1 MNVLSDNLKRCILF
15 KDMNSEDLSNFLNM
29 SNYIIKKYLKGNMVV
44 LEDSK
49 CEEFGILLEG
59 LLEAQTLYPSGKLLT
74 FAQLK
79 PVETFGEA
87 ILFSETNKIP
97 VTIGAIKDSKIM
109 FIKKEDLINCL
120 TNCHKF
126 MENFLELLSNKLLIL
141 NKKVKMLSLES
152 IRKKIGNFLR
162 EEYKKQKSNIIK
174 VSLSRKEMAEH
185 MGIQRPSLSR
195 ELIKMREEGIIEFD
209 RKVIVIKDVRA
220 LNKLSPLNYE
230 DLFKKNRLNRY

>member
-15 KDMNSEDLSNFLNM
+15 KDMKYEDLSNFLNM
-29 SNYIIKKYLKGNMVV
+29 SNYTIKKYPKGNMVV
-44 LEDSK
+44 IEGGNF
-49 CEEFGILLEG
+49 EELGILLEG
-59 LLEAQTLYPSGKLLT
+59 LLEVQTLYPSGKLLT

-87 ILFSETNKIP
+87 IIFSKMNKFP
-97 VTIGAIKDSKIM
+97 ATIVAIKDSKIM
-109 FIKKEDLINCL
+109 FINKEDLISCL

-126 MENFLELLSNKLLIL
+126 MENFLKLLSNKLLML

-162 EEYKKQKSNIIK
+162 EEYKKQGSNIIE
-174 VSLSRKEMAEH
+174 VSLSRKEIAEH

-195 ELIKMREEGIIEFD
+195 ELIKMRKEGIIEFD
-209 RKVIVIKDVRA
+209 KKVIIIKDMRA
-220 LNKLSPLNYE
+220 LSKL
-230 DLFKKNRLNRY
+230 

>member
-15 KDMNSEDLSNFLNM
+15 KDIKYEDLSNFLNL
-29 SNYIIKKYLKGNMVV
+29 SNYTIKKYPKGNVV
-44 LEDSK
+44 VIEGSR
-49 CEEFGILLEG
+49 CEELGILLEG
-59 LLEAQTLYPSGKLLT
+59 LLEVQTLYPSGKLLT
-74 FAQLK
+74 LAQLK

-87 ILFSETNKIP
+87 ILFSKMNKFP
-97 VTIGAIKDSKIM
+97 ATIEVIKDSKIM
-109 FIKKEDLINCL
+109 FIKKENLINCL

-152 IRKKIGNFLR
+152 IRKKIENFLM
-162 EEYKKQKSNIIK
+162 EEYKKQGSNIIK

-209 RKVIVIKDVRA
+209 KKVIIIKDIEA
-220 LNKLSPLNYE
+220 LSK
-230 DLFKKNRLNRY
+230 F

>member
-1 MNVLSDNLKRCILF
+1 MLPIYSPEVLNMNVLSDNLKRCILF

-29 SNYIIKKYLKGNMVV
+29 SNYTIKKYLKGNMVV
-44 LEDSK
+44 IEGSK
-49 CEEFGILLEG
+49 CEELGILLEG
-59 LLEAQTLYPSGKLLT
+59 LLEVQTLYPSGKLLT
-74 FAQLK
+74 LAQLK
-79 PVETFGEA
+79 PVEIFGEA
-87 ILFSETNKIP
+87 ILFSKMNKFP
-97 VTIGAIKDSKIM
+97 ATIGAIKDSKIM

-126 MENFLELLSNKLLIL
+126 MENFLELLSNKLLML

-152 IRKKIGNFLR
+152 IRQKIGNFLR

-195 ELIKMREEGIIEFD
+195 ELIKMKKEGIIEFD
-209 RKVIVIKDVRA
+209 RKVIIIKDMGA
-220 LNKLSPLNYE
+220 LSK
-230 DLFKKNRLNRY
+230 F

>member
-1 MNVLSDNLKRCILF
+1 MLPIYSPEVLNMNVLSDNLKRCILF
-15 KDMNSEDLSNFLNM
+15 KDMKGEDLSNFLNT
-29 SNYIIKKYLKGNMVV
+29 SNYTIKKYPKGNVIV
-44 LEDSK
+44 IEGSE
-49 CEEFGILLEG
+49 CEELGILLEG
-59 LLEAQTLYPSGKLLT
+59 LLEVQTLYPSGKLLT

-87 ILFSETNKIP
+87 ILFSKMNKFP
-97 VTIGAIKDSKIM
+97 ATIGAIKDSKIM
-109 FIKKEDLINCL
+109 FLKKENLINCL

-152 IRKKIGNFLR
+152 IRKKIENFLM
-162 EEYKKQKSNIIK
+162 EEYKKQGSNIIK

-195 ELIKMREEGIIEFD
+195 ELIKMRKEGIIEFD
-209 RKVIVIKDVRA
+209 KKVIIIKDIGA
-220 LNKLSPLNYE
+220 LSK
-230 DLFKKNRLNRY
+230 F

>member
-15 KDMNSEDLSNFLNM
+15 KDIKYEDLSNFLNM
-29 SNYIIKKYLKGNMVV
+29 SNYTIKKYPEGNVV
-44 LEDSK
+44 VIEGSN
-49 CEEFGILLEG
+49 CEGLGILLEG
-59 LLEAQTLYPSGKLLT
+59 LLEVQTFYPSGKLLT
-74 FAQLK
+74 FSQLR
-79 PVETFGEA
+79 PVEIFGEA
-87 ILFSETNKIP
+87 ILFSKVNKFP

-109 FIKKEDLINCL
+109 FIKKEDLISCL

-152 IRKKIGNFLR
+152 IRKKIENFLM
-162 EEYKKQKSNIIK
+162 EEYKKQRSNIIK

-195 ELIKMREEGIIEFD
+195 ELIKMRDAGIIDFNRE
-209 RKVIVIKDVRA
+209 VIIIKDMAA
-220 LNKLSPLNYE
+220 LSKL
-230 DLFKKNRLNRY
+230 

>member
-15 KDMNSEDLSNFLNM
+15 KDIKYEDLSNFLNM
-29 SNYIIKKYLKGNMVV
+29 SNYTIKKYPKGNMVV
-44 LEDSK
+44 IEGGNF
-49 CEEFGILLEG
+49 EELGILLEG
-59 LLEAQTLYPSGKLLT
+59 LLEVQTLYPSGKLLT

-87 ILFSETNKIP
+87 IIFSKMNKFP
-97 VTIGAIKDSKIM
+97 ATIVAIKDSKIM
-109 FIKKEDLINCL
+109 FINKEDLISCL

-126 MENFLELLSNKLLIL
+126 MENFLKLLSNKLLML

-162 EEYKKQKSNIIK
+162 EEYKKQGSNIIK
-174 VSLSRKEMAEH
+174 VSLSRKEIAEH

-195 ELIKMREEGIIEFD
+195 ELIKMRKEGIIEFD
-209 RKVIVIKDVRA
+209 KKVIIIKDMGA
-220 LNKLSPLNYE
+220 LGK
-230 DLFKKNRLNRY
+230 F

>member
-1 MNVLSDNLKRCILF
+1 MLPIYSPEVLNMNVLSDNLKRCILF
-15 KDMNSEDLSNFLNM
+15 KDIKYEDLSNFLNM
-29 SNYIIKKYLKGNMVV
+29 SNYTIKKYPKGNVV
-44 LEDSK
+44 VIEGSR
-49 CEEFGILLEG
+49 CEELGILLEG
-59 LLEAQTLYPSGKLLT
+59 LLEVQTLYPSGKLLT
-74 FAQLK
+74 LAQLK

-87 ILFSETNKIP
+87 ILFSKMDKFP
-97 VTIGAIKDSKIM
+97 ATIGAIKDSKIM
-109 FIKKEDLINCL
+109 FIKKENLINCL

-152 IRKKIGNFLR
+152 IRKKIENFLM
-162 EEYKKQKSNIIK
+162 EEYKKQGSNIIK

-209 RKVIVIKDVRA
+209 KKVIAIKDIEA
-220 LNKLSPLNYE
+220 LSK
-230 DLFKKNRLNRY
+230 F

>member
-1 MNVLSDNLKRCILF
+1 MNILSDNLKRCILF
-15 KDMNSEDLSNFLNM
+15 KDIKYEDLSNFLNM
-29 SNYIIKKYLKGNMVV
+29 SNYTIKKYSKGNVV
-44 LEDSK
+44 VIEGGN
-49 CEEFGILLEG
+49 CEELGILLEG
-59 LLEAQTLYPSGKLLT
+59 LLEVQTFYPSGKLLT

-87 ILFSETNKIP
+87 VIFSKMNKFP

-109 FIKKEDLINCL
+109 FIKKENLISCL

-152 IRKKIGNFLR
+152 IRKKIENFLM
-162 EEYKKQKSNIIK
+162 EEYKKQGSNIIK

-195 ELIKMREEGIIEFD
+195 ELIKMRKEGIIEFD
-209 RKVIVIKDVRA
+209 KKVIIIKDIKA
-220 LNKLSPLNYE
+220 LLSK
-230 DLFKKNRLNRY
+230 F

>member
-15 KDMNSEDLSNFLNM
+15 KDIKYEDLSNFLNM
-29 SNYIIKKYLKGNMVV
+29 SNYIIKKYPKGNMVV
-44 LEDSK
+44 FEGSK
-49 CEEFGILLEG
+49 CEELGILLEG
-59 LLEAQTLYPSGKLLT
+59 LLEAQALYPSGKLLT
-74 FAQLK
+74 LTRLK
-79 PVETFGEA
+79 PVEIFGEA
-87 ILFSETNKIP
+87 ILFSKMSKFP
-97 VTIGAIKDSKIM
+97 ATIEAIKDSKIM

-141 NKKVKMLSLES
+141 NKKVKMLSLEN

-195 ELIKMREEGIIEFD
+195 ELIKMRDAGIIDFNKE
-209 RKVIVIKDVRA
+209 VIIIKDMVV
-220 LNKLSPLNYE
+220 LSKL
-230 DLFKKNRLNRY
+230 